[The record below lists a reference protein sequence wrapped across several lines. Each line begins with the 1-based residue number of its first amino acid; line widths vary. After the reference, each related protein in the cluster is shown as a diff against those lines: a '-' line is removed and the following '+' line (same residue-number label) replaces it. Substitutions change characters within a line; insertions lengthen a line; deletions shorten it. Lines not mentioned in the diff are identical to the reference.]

1 MGFSGWNVG
10 TDGNVARA
18 ANGTFFNRTLTVYTG
33 ITVVAPRPST
43 SDRTITSIIEVAS
56 CTTKKSILS
65 FSSDQIS
72 SCRR

>member
-33 ITVVAPRPST
+33 ITVVAPRPAT
-43 SDRTITSIIEVAS
+43 SDRTITSIIEVA
-56 CTTKKSILS
+56 
-65 FSSDQIS
+65 
-72 SCRR
+72 